1 MSPCEVGILQLRG
14 LFEPESLLHEA
25 FEQIGV
31 VAGTDIILEW
41 LAVGSDLQI
50 AVEAVRQVECEDE
63 LSVLVD
69 FRLDDVLSGLVVE
82 GRHLLDGNSVD
93 LLRLSGSLSL
103 HGNQLLLVDY
113 FIGSFRLF
121 A

>member
-1 MSPCEVGILQLRG
+1 MSPCEIGILQLRG

-41 LAVGSDLQI
+41 LAVDSDLQI

-63 LSVLVD
+63 LPVLVD

-82 GRHLLDGNSVD
+82 GRHLLDGNPVD

-113 FIGSFRLF
+113 FIGCFRLF